1 MSSETDGWRDG
12 VDGKY
17 WHIVA
22 HSSQNMDFLLG
33 NIVEK
38 LVTLNQYNV

>member
-1 MSSETDGWRDG
+1 MSSESDG

-17 WHIVA
+17 WNIGA
-22 HSSQNMDFLLG
+22 NSSKNMDFFLG
-33 NIVEK
+33 NNVEK